1 MKKVCHIISGYYRI
15 DARVFQRQCKSLQ
28 KHGFEVSVLTNDGNP
43 EEIIDGIKFYS
54 CELTYN
60 SRIKT
65 MLNATK
71 QFLQKAKEVDADVY
85 QLHSPEL
92 FDLGLKL
99 KKLGKIVVYDAHED
113 LPRHVQEKEWLPKFF
128 RKPISFFVEMYMDYV
143 LKRYDCIIT
152 PHSHVVESLK
162 NKVNSIELIANFP
175 LVKPLNNFSYEEYSN
190 RNNVICYTGTVYPY
204 SNQEL
209 LATVLNSIDDIKY
222 DIAGFIDDYLLY
234 ELKKIDTKDVITFH
248 GRIPWGEL
256 PLFYQKATIGYVLY
270 DYKLNLGYKLG
281 SYGTNKIFEYMEEG
295 LPFICTDYILWKE
308 ICENYKCGLYVEP
321 GNNIQLQNAIN
332 YLINNKLKAY
342 KMGQNGKQA
351 VKSVFNWNTQ
361 EVKYVNLFN
370 ELLKKQLITQ

>member
-1 MKKVCHIISGYYRI
+1 MNKVCHIISGYYRI

-28 KHGFEVSVLTNDGNP
+28 KNGFEISVLTNDGNP
-43 EEIIDGIKFYS
+43 EETIDGIKFYS

-71 QFLQKAKEVDADVY
+71 QFMQKAKEIDADVY

-113 LPRHVQEKEWLPKFF
+113 LPRHVQEKEWLPKYS
-128 RKPISFFVEMYMDYV
+128 RKFISYFVEMYMDYV
-143 LKRYDCIIT
+143 LKKYDYILT

-162 NKVNSIELIANFP
+162 HKVKNIDLVPNFP
-175 LVKPLNNFSYEEYSN
+175 LVKPLNNFTFEEYSN
-190 RNNVICYTGTVYPY
+190 RSNIICYTGSVYPY

-209 LATVLNSIDDIKY
+209 LASVLNSFENLKY
-222 DIAGFIDDYLLY
+222 DIAGFIDEKLLVS
-234 ELKKIDTKDVITFH
+234 LKNINKKDQITFH

-256 PLFYQKATIGYVLY
+256 PNFYQKATIGYVLY

-281 SYGTNKIFEYMEEG
+281 SYGTNKLFEYMEEG

-308 ICENYKCGLYVEP
+308 ICDDYKCGLYVEP
-321 GNNIQLQNAIN
+321 GNKLQLQNAIKF
-332 YLINNKLKAY
+332 LINNKLEAY
-342 KMGQNGKQA
+342 QMGQNGKEA
-351 VKSVFNWNTQ
+351 VKSVFNWDIQ
-361 EVKYVNLFN
+361 ELKYVKIFN
-370 ELLKKQLITQ
+370 ELLNNK